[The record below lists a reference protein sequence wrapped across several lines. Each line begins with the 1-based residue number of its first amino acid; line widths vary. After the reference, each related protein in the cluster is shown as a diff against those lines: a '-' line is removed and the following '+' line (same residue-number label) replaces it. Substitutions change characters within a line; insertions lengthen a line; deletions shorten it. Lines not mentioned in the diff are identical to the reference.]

1 MITRII
7 TAVIGIIVAVGII
20 TTGGWLF
27 GGAVLALGLLAWFEF
42 KRMAQSKG
50 WHVYTCTGGG
60 GVALLLAL
68 AAYAFG
74 IKMEHLSLYP
84 FLLFLVALFLLLITF
99 EGLLRHCH
107 KGEQNWMEDVAFTCF
122 GLLYCGLLFVHV
134 ILVRGVSGP
143 QVDFGIRVME
153 YGEGLLWLVL
163 LGTWASD
170 TFAYFVGV
178 TIGKHKF
185 CKVSPK
191 KSWEGAIGG
200 FLGSMSVVILIGHHL
215 LGMSALDAH
224 ILGFVI
230 AFFAPVGDLVES
242 VIKRCFDT
250 KDSGKL
256 LPGHGG
262 VLDRF
267 DSLLFTAPVTY
278 YMVMLL
284 TVLNE

>member
-27 GGAVLALGLLAWFEF
+27 GAAVLALGLLAWFEF
-42 KRMAQSKG
+42 KRMAESKG

-60 GVALLLAL
+60 AVALLLAL
-68 AAYAFG
+68 GAYAFG

-84 FLLFLVALFLLLITF
+84 FLLFLVVLFFLLITF

-134 ILVRGVSGP
+134 ILVRGVAGP

-170 TFAYFVGV
+170 TFAYFVGYAF
-178 TIGKHKF
+178 GKHKF

-191 KSWEGAIGG
+191 KTWEGAIGG

-224 ILGFVI
+224 ILGFVV
-230 AFFAPVGDLVES
+230 AFFAPIGDLVES

-267 DSLLFTAPVTY
+267 DSLLFTAPLTY

>member
-42 KRMAQSKG
+42 KRMAESKG

-60 GVALLLAL
+60 GVVLLLVL

-74 IKMEHLSLYP
+74 IKMEHLSVYP
-84 FLLFLVALFLLLITF
+84 FLLFLVVLFLLLITF

-134 ILVRGVSGP
+134 ILVRGVPGP

-170 TFAYFVGV
+170 TFAYY
-178 TIGKHKF
+178 
-185 CKVSPK
+185 
-191 KSWEGAIGG
+191 E
-200 FLGSMSVVILIGHHL
+200 
-215 LGMSALDAH
+215 
-224 ILGFVI
+224 
-230 AFFAPVGDLVES
+230 
-242 VIKRCFDT
+242 R
-250 KDSGKL
+250 
-256 LPGHGG
+256 
-262 VLDRF
+262 
-267 DSLLFTAPVTY
+267 
-278 YMVMLL
+278 
-284 TVLNE
+284 